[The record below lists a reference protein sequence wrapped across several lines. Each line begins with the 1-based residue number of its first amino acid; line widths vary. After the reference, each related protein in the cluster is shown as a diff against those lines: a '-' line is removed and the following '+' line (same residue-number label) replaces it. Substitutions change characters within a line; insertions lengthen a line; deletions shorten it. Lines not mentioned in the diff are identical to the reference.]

1 MEWKS
6 SPGFSTG
13 LIWRRVEDSIPAVKL
28 HQTIS
33 LDRPLLV
40 VALEEEAQ
48 HLHVSDLPVLVTGV
62 GKVCAAAALASVLA
76 RQRPS
81 RVINLGTAGSLREGL
96 KGTQVVG
103 RVEQHDFDD
112 EAIFGL
118 TGEHFGAAIDLGVGG
133 PVLGSGDLF
142 VDSAAKRAG
151 LVGRGI
157 DLVDME
163 GYAVAFTARQFGLPV
178 TLVKEI
184 SDSADEGAA
193 RTWRESVD
201 ECAERLGEWLRH
213 ELRGS

>member
-1 MEWKS
+1 M
-6 SPGFSTG
+6 
-13 LIWRRVEDSIPAVKL
+13 KL

-40 VALEEEAQ
+40 VALEEEAE
-48 HLHVSDLPVLVTGV
+48 HLHLSDLPVLVTGV
-62 GKVCAAAALASVLA
+62 GKVSAAAALASVLA

-103 RVEQHDFDD
+103 RVEQRDFDD

-118 TGEHFGAAIDLGVGG
+118 TGEHFGPAIDLGVSG
-133 PVLGSGDLF
+133 PVLGSGDCF
-142 VDSAAKRAG
+142 VGCAAKREG
-151 LVGRGI
+151 LIGRGI

-193 RTWRESVD
+193 KTWRESLRD
-201 ECAERLGEWLRH
+201 CAERLGEWLRH
-213 ELRGS
+213 ELRES

>member
-1 MEWKS
+1 MR
-6 SPGFSTG
+6 G
-13 LIWRRVEDSIPAVKL
+13 VKL

-40 VALEEEAQ
+40 VALEDEAQ

-81 RVINLGTAGSLREGL
+81 RVINLGTAGGLREGMR
-96 KGTQVVG
+96 GTQVVG
-103 RVEQHDFDD
+103 RVEQHDFED
-112 EAIFGL
+112 EKIFGL
-118 TGEHFGAAIDLGVGG
+118 TGEHFGAAIELGVSG
-133 PVLGSGDLF
+133 PVLGSGDSF
-142 VDSAAKRAG
+142 VDSAATRAG
-151 LVGRGI
+151 LVARGI

-163 GYAVAFTARQFGLPV
+163 GYAIAFTAHQFGLPV

-184 SDSADEGAA
+184 SDPADEGAA
-193 RTWRESVD
+193 KTWRESVD
-201 ECAERLGEWLRH
+201 DCAERLGEWLHR